1 VDRKII
7 ALIVVVLIVLVLGVY
22 IFATQNTFNNLTA
35 NNTTNTT
42 NTSQIAVNN
51 NSSNNSSGNNTT
63 NVKVSAAQAQAIA
76 IGAAKELGGNND
88 TAGTPTLFKW
98 TQNKLHT
105 WVWNV
110 PLFDAVTKK
119 SDGAMYVDAETG
131 EVIMNE

>member
-1 VDRKII
+1 MDRKII

-22 IFATQNTFNNLTA
+22 IFAIQNTTNNLTS

-42 NTSQIAVNN
+42 TSQIVVNN
-51 NSSNNSSGNNTT
+51 NTSNNSSGNNTT
-63 NVKVSAAQAQAIA
+63 NVKVSAAQAQSIA

-105 WVWNV
+105 WAWNV

-119 SDGAMYVDAETG
+119 SDGSMYVDAETG
-131 EVIMNE
+131 VVIMNE

>member
-22 IFATQNTFNNLTA
+22 IFAIQNTTNNLTS

-42 NTSQIAVNN
+42 TSQIVVNN
-51 NSSNNSSGNNTT
+51 NTSNNSSGNNTT
-63 NVKVSAAQAQAIA
+63 NVKVSSAQAQAIA

-105 WVWNV
+105 WAWNV

-119 SDGAMYVDAETG
+119 NDGSMYVDAETG
-131 EVIMNE
+131 VVIMNE